1 MDTIAFTRGVPASE
15 CLPVEELADCARA
28 AIERDGATVLN
39 YGPVAGYAPLREWVA
54 ERHGVDT
61 SQVFVTNGS
70 LQGLSLLAAVLVE
83 PGARVLVEG
92 PTYDRALHIVA
103 RHHAE
108 PIPTPMDDDGLDPD
122 ALALPAAFLYTIPTF
137 QNPSGRTLSLERR
150 HRLAELARDGRLLVV
165 EDDPYSLVRYEGD
178 RVPSVFELAEGEG
191 VVYSFSFSKISAPGL
206 RVGYLLAS
214 SDLIARLEALAVQT
228 YLTPALLPQATAPEF
243 VSRGLLEPN
252 IERVIA
258 LLRERRDAHRAGGAA
273 ARGRSLEPT
282 GGGLLH
288 LGRLPRGRRRRQG
301 ARARAGARRQLR
313 LGAGLLPAG
322 RRRRRIRAPRLQLRL
337 ARRDPVRRR
346 AASGG
351 AERVAGCGIA
361 ARAARRRRGR
371 SRAGAGSPRSAA
383 PARCRRRSRR
393 RSRAGS
399 RRRTRS
405 STQSRRGAARSSG
418 RASAAMST
426 AGPRAR
432 RPPAWSPAPASPPA
446 KRPGARPARPA
457 APACSSSPVYAAAA
471 PRANAESGRGTS
483 VGCSGGAISP
493 RRSCL
498 NVGHGEASSS
508 AHNPALW
515 K

>member
-228 YLTPALLPQATAPEF
+228 YLTPALLPQATAHEF

-258 LLRERRDAHRAGGAA
+258 LLRERRDAMLTALEEQLPEGAA
-273 ARGRSLEPT
+273 WSRPEGGYFTWVDFPEGADADKVLGRAQEHGVSFVSGRDFFPP
-282 GGGLLH
+282 GGG
-288 LGRLPRGRRRRQG
+288 GDGS
-301 ARARAGARRQLR
+301 A
-313 LGAGLLPAG
+313 
-322 RRRRRIRAPRLQLRL
+322 RL
-337 ARRDPVRRR
+337 AFSFVSPDEIRSGVARL
-346 AASGG
+346 AAALS
-351 AERVAGCGIA
+351 
-361 ARAARRRRGR
+361 
-371 SRAGAGSPRSAA
+371 
-383 PARCRRRSRR
+383 
-393 RSRAGS
+393 
-399 RRRTRS
+399 
-405 STQSRRGAARSSG
+405 
-418 RASAAMST
+418 
-426 AGPRAR
+426 
-432 RPPAWSPAPASPPA
+432 ASPVA
-446 KRPGARPARPA
+446 
-457 APACSSSPVYAAAA
+457 V
-471 PRANAESGRGTS
+471 
-483 VGCSGGAISP
+483 
-493 RRSCL
+493 
-498 NVGHGEASSS
+498 
-508 AHNPALW
+508 
-515 K
+515 